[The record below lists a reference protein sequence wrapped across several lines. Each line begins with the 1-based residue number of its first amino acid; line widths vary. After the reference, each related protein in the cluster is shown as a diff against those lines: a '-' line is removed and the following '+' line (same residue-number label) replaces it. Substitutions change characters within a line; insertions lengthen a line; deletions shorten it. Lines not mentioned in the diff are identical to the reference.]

1 MQKFCLNLNAAALGP
16 HGYFCHTVDLYVC
29 VLWGT
34 YRCVVGLVMQ
44 GQHAALLSYPQVSV
58 IEKVVIFLQHC
69 RNIPYKWKN
78 ENAAS
83 IYAKFLQTLAM

>member
-1 MQKFCLNLNAAALGP
+1 MCVFCEVHN
-16 HGYFCHTVDLYVC
+16 
-29 VLWGT
+29 
-34 YRCVVGLVMQ
+34 RCVVGLVMQ

-58 IEKVVIFLQHC
+58 IEKGVVFLQHC

-83 IYAKFLQTLAM
+83 IYAKFLQTLVVASHEMPLGTYFGSYLE